1 MFARIRQHKILALFG
16 LVGALLLNQAQ
27 AQPYPNRDIS
37 FIVPYGPGG
46 STDPISRQ
54 FASQLEQA
62 LKVNVSVE
70 NKPGGSATIG
80 TAAVIRAKPDG
91 YTLMV
96 QSTSLTTAQVV
107 YKKPGFDVEKDF
119 TPIAM
124 LALAPMGIFVN
135 ATLPVNTVAE
145 LIAYGKKNQGKLN
158 FGSSGNGSIMHIN
171 SERLALETGF
181 QMVHIPYTGGAPAV
195 TALMAND
202 IQVLTVD
209 IASAIAAVRAG
220 KVRMLAIGSTE
231 RLPAFPAV
239 PTTGEAGLP
248 FNPAVWYGLFAPA
261 GVPANVQKAL
271 FDEIS
276 AMVNDPTYRTDM
288 ESKGSQVPVMSGA
301 QFKNMLSIEVN
312 KYREVITKAKIQQ
325 E

>member
-1 MFARIRQHKILALFG
+1 MKTRTWIAGATCALASLFTGAVLAQDKYPERQISIIVAATPGNANDLLARAIAKRLSDKFG
-16 LVGALLLNQAQ
+16 VPA
-27 AQPYPNRDIS
+27 
-37 FIVPYGPGG
+37 IV
-46 STDPISRQ
+46 D
-54 FASQLEQA
+54 
-62 LKVNVSVE
+62 
-70 NKPGGSATIG
+70 NKPGAGGTIG
-80 TAAVIRAKPDG
+80 ATLLARAKPDG

-135 ATLPVNTVAE
+135 AALPVNTVAE
-145 LIAYGKKNQGKLN
+145 LIAYGKKNPGKLN
-158 FGSSGNGSIMHIN
+158 FGSSGNGGIMHIN
-171 SERLALETGF
+171 SERLALEAGI

-195 TALMAND
+195 TALMGND

-209 IASAIAAVRAG
+209 LASAIAAVRSG
-220 KVRMLAIGSTE
+220 KVRMLAIGSAE

-239 PTTGEAGLP
+239 PTASEAGLS
-248 FNPAVWYGLFAPA
+248 FNPAVWYGLFAPS
-261 GVPANVQKAL
+261 GLPAHVHKTL
-271 FDEIS
+271 FDELS
-276 AMVNDPTYRTDM
+276 VMVKDPAYRKDM
-288 ESKGSQVPVMSGA
+288 ESRGSQVPVMSSA

-312 KYREVITKAKIQQ
+312 KYREVITKANIKQ

>member
-1 MFARIRQHKILALFG
+1 MNRTTKWLSSLACLFACLSTNALAAYPERQISIIVAATPGNANDILARAIAKRLGEKF
-16 LVGALLLNQAQ
+16 
-27 AQPYPNRDIS
+27 AQPVVVD
-37 FIVPYGPGG
+37 
-46 STDPISRQ
+46 
-54 FASQLEQA
+54 
-62 LKVNVSVE
+62 
-70 NKPGGSATIG
+70 NKPGAGGTIG
-80 TAAVIRAKPDG
+80 ASLLARAKPDG

-119 TPIAM
+119 APVIM

-135 ATLPVNTVAE
+135 ANLPVNSVRE
-145 LIAYGKKNQGKLN
+145 LVAYGKSNPGKLN

-171 SERLALETGF
+171 SERLGLEMGMA
-181 QMVHIPYTGGAPAV
+181 MVHIPYTGGAPAV

-209 IASAIAAVRAG
+209 IASGLAALRSG
-220 KVRMLAIGSTE
+220 KIKLLALGSSE
-231 RLPAFPAV
+231 RLASFPNV

-261 GVPANVQKAL
+261 GTPAAVLKTLYDEVAL
-271 FDEIS
+271 
-276 AMVNDPTYRTDM
+276 MVTDPAYRKDM
-288 ESKGSQVPVMSGA
+288 ENKGSQVPLMTSQ
-301 QFKNMLSIEVN
+301 QFKNMLGIEVG
-312 KYREVITKAKIQQ
+312 KYREVITKAKIAQ

>member
-1 MFARIRQHKILALFG
+1 MKIRIWIASATCAFASLLTGAASAQDKYPERQISIIVAATPGNANDILARVIARRLSEKFG
-16 LVGALLLNQAQ
+16 VPA
-27 AQPYPNRDIS
+27 
-37 FIVPYGPGG
+37 IV
-46 STDPISRQ
+46 D
-54 FASQLEQA
+54 
-62 LKVNVSVE
+62 
-70 NKPGGSATIG
+70 NKPGAGGTIG
-80 TAAVIRAKPDG
+80 ATLLARAKPDG

-171 SERLALETGF
+171 SERLALDTGF

-231 RLPAFPAV
+231 RLPAFPSV

-276 AMVNDPTYRTDM
+276 AMVNDPAYRTDM
-288 ESKGSQVPVMSGA
+288 ESKGSQVPVLSSA

>member
-1 MFARIRQHKILALFG
+1 MKTRIWIASATCAFASLFTSVASAQDKYPDRQISIIVAATPGNANDILARAIARRLSEKFG
-16 LVGALLLNQAQ
+16 VPA
-27 AQPYPNRDIS
+27 
-37 FIVPYGPGG
+37 IV
-46 STDPISRQ
+46 D
-54 FASQLEQA
+54 
-62 LKVNVSVE
+62 
-70 NKPGGSATIG
+70 NKPGAGGTIG
-80 TAAVIRAKPDG
+80 ATLLARAKPDG

>member
-1 MFARIRQHKILALFG
+1 LFTSVASAQDKYPDRQISIIVAATPGNANDILARAIARRLSEKFG
-16 LVGALLLNQAQ
+16 VPA
-27 AQPYPNRDIS
+27 
-37 FIVPYGPGG
+37 IV
-46 STDPISRQ
+46 D
-54 FASQLEQA
+54 
-62 LKVNVSVE
+62 
-70 NKPGGSATIG
+70 NKPGAGGTIG
-80 TAAVIRAKPDG
+80 ATLLARAKPDG